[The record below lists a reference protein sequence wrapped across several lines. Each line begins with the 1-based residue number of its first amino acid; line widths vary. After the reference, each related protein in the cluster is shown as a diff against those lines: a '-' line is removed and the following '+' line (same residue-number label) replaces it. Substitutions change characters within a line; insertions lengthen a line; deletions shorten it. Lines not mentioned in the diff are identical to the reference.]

1 MISKKQILLL
11 MVLAVIVL
19 AACSEKPT
27 EEKSLTVVEK
37 AGRTPIP
44 KFDFDNNVKKLN
56 IDYTKG
62 LIQFKDITFKSGGYY
77 LNGDRSKIIY
87 FYAYVKIDNSSK
99 PYIRV
104 ITKDIDGNIVEEEG
118 KFYTVSNQTGVVY
131 NLEGNRYSSNKIKAE
146 AIFIEEGYLRI
157 KFNNYGTEIVYA
169 YRDEKVSE
177 EIGNGS
183 YIPEIYHGN
192 YVYLRGNGDKIKSA
206 YVGTIL
212 YEGNMVDGIEYDR
225 SFSIEY
231 VGQWTWFVTEPDT
244 KYLGNNTWEET
255 FTTGWDMRGGAWKTE
270 PCVKKFTLNERGQRI
285 LTTTSD
291 FIGENLLIHEDD
303 INK

>member
-1 MISKKQILLL
+1 MIRKKRILLL
-11 MVLAVIVL
+11 IVLAVIVSV
-19 AACSEKPT
+19 ACSEKPT
-27 EEKSLTVVEK
+27 EEKSLTVIEK

-44 KFDFDNNVKKLN
+44 KFDFDNNIKKLN
-56 IDYTKG
+56 IDYTQG
-62 LIQFKDITFKSGGYY
+62 LIQFKDLSFKSGAYY

-87 FYAYVKIDNSSK
+87 FYAYVKVDNSSK

-118 KFYTVSNQTGVVY
+118 KFYTVSNQTGTVY
-131 NLEGNRYSSNKIKAE
+131 NLEGNRYASNKIKAE

-169 YRDEKVSE
+169 YRDEKASE

-206 YVGTIL
+206 YVGSIL

-255 FTTGWDMRGGAWKTE
+255 FTTGWDMREGAWKTE